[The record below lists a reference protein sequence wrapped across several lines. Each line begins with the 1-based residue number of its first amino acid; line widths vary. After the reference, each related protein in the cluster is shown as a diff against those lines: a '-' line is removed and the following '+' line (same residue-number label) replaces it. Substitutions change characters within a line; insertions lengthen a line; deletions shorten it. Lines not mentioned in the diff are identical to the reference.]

1 MTNRHSPM
9 NTLLNTQGCAASRL
23 MHTITKEGP
32 KSEITYSHRRFNG
45 RGGEVKKRM
54 KEGRKKGRKDRRT
67 ERRKER

>member
-54 KEGRKKGRKDRRT
+54 KEGRKDRRT